1 MTTTMNST
9 LDLSISDHM
18 YFYARMNSWDLPHL
32 EKMFE
37 ETASPTLKAHLEKHY
52 EIKHR
57 NEMEK
62 LALKQLDD
70 VRHLYSEKIM
80 EHKTFIIGNRWE
92 NYHGDNRWEN
102 YHRVPHIRMMEDT
115 LESIKWFKH
124 NRIKRKVVDAD
135 PTKFLERCNNLPCD
149 MKGVILDMLPILRY
163 HVAIEEYN
171 KDLKFIR
178 DLVRLLTLPNMNKVI
193 CNLHKVKALRTTNA
207 NVITTSSNK
216 QVAYSLIDKT
226 ITMVLLKTYS
236 KRAEEEVK
244 EDIATMKLISHLFRK
259 EWFPILFGKLSRKN
273 QATFRNTYL

>member
-1 MTTTMNST
+1 MNST
-9 LDLSISDHM
+9 LDLSIGDHM

-32 EKMFE
+32 EKMLE
-37 ETASPTLKAHLEKHY
+37 ETSSPTLKAHLEKHY

-57 NEMEK
+57 NEMEI

-80 EHKTFIIGNRWE
+80 EHKTFMIKNRWE
-92 NYHGDNRWEN
+92 NYNGDNCIL
-102 YHRVPHIRMMEDT
+102 HTRVPHIRMMEDT
-115 LESIKWFKH
+115 LEDIKWFKH

-163 HVAIEEYN
+163 NVAIAEYN
-171 KDLKFIR
+171 KDLSFIR
-178 DLVRLLTLPNMNKVI
+178 DLVKLLTLPNMNKVI

-216 QVAYSLIDKT
+216 QVACSLIDKT

-259 EWFPILFGKLSRKN
+259 EWFPILFGKLSKRN
-273 QATFRNTYL
+273 QATFRQKHL